1 MFVLKA
7 RYEILEEDNKLL
19 QESLERVK
27 KSRDQQYDLYEK
39 QIAELTAK
47 LQQLYSTELE
57 ECDFEFDFKS
67 ADAFSIERVNRSGKN
82 KTIIGYRKT
91 DEGTIGEWWFDCSF
105 AQHQKLAEQFRKYSK
120 K

>member
-7 RYEILEEDNKLL
+7 RYEILEEDNKFL

-27 KSRDQQYDLYEK
+27 KCRDQQYDLFEK

-47 LQQLYSTELE
+47 IEQIYSAELE

-67 ADAFSIERVNRSGKN
+67 ADAFSVERINKSGKN

-91 DEGTIGEWWFDCSF
+91 DDNTISEWWFDCSF
-105 AQHQKLAEQFRKYSK
+105 AQHQKLAEQFRKYSNK
-120 K
+120 

>member
-27 KSRDQQYDLYEK
+27 KSRDLYEK
-39 QIAELTAK
+39 QIEELTAK

-67 ADAFSIERVNRSGKN
+67 ADAFSIERINKSGKN

-105 AQHQKLAEQFRKYSK
+105 AQHQKLAEQFRRYSK

>member
-7 RYEILEEDNKLL
+7 RYEILEEDNKFL

-27 KSRDQQYDLYEK
+27 QSRDQQYDLYEK

-47 LQQLYSTELE
+47 IEQIYSAELE

-67 ADAFSIERVNRSGKN
+67 ADAFSIERINKSGKN
-82 KTIIGYRKT
+82 KTVIGYRKN
-91 DEGTIGEWWFDCSF
+91 DENIIGEWWFDCSF
-105 AQHQKLAEQFRKYSK
+105 VQHQKLAEQFRKYSK

>member
-27 KSRDQQYDLYEK
+27 KSRDLYEK
-39 QIAELTAK
+39 QIEELTAK

-67 ADAFSIERVNRSGKN
+67 ADAFSIERINKSGKN

-91 DEGTIGEWWFDCSF
+91 DEGTIGEWCLDCSF
-105 AQHQKLAEQFRKYSK
+105 AQHQKLAEQFRRYSK

>member
-1 MFVLKA
+1 MFVLNA
-7 RYEILEEDNKLL
+7 RYEILETDNKFLRKN
-19 QESLERVK
+19 LEQIK
-27 KSRDQQYDLYEK
+27 QSRDQQYDLYEK

-47 LQQLYSTELE
+47 IEQIYSAELE

-67 ADAFSIERVNRSGKN
+67 ADAFSIERINKSGKN